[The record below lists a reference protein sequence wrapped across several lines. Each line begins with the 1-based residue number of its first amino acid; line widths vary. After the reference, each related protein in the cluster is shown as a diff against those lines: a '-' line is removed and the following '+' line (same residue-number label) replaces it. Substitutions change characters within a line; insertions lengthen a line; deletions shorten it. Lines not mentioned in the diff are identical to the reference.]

1 MDIFKKCY
9 NFKEADQ
16 AKAENLYPYFQP
28 IETEQDTEVEIK
40 GKRLLMLG
48 SNSYLGLTTDK
59 RVKKASIDAIKKYGT
74 GNAGSRFLNGTLD
87 LHIILENR
95 LADFVQK
102 DAALLFST
110 GFQANLSI
118 AALIDKDDIVIID
131 KSDHASIVDGTR
143 LGFGT
148 IKRFK
153 HNDML
158 SLESALKR
166 LDPQKGKL
174 VVVDGVFSMEGDIVN
189 LPKLVELKRKYGFK
203 IMVDDAHAIGVIG
216 KNGRGTAN
224 HFGLTDQVDI
234 IMGTF
239 SKSLASLGGFI
250 ASDKPVIDYLKH
262 HARSLI
268 FSASITPASTAAVM
282 AALDIM
288 EDEPERIK
296 KLWDNTGFMRSG
308 LKDLGFDTGSSET
321 PIIPVL
327 AGDMETTLMM
337 WKILFTNGLFV
348 NPVLPPAV
356 PPNSGLIRVSLMA
369 THTKNQLQLALDK
382 FEAAGKQLG
391 IIK

>member
-1 MDIFKKCY
+1 MNLFEKCY

-28 IETEQDTEVEIK
+28 IETEQDTEVKIK
-40 GKRLLMLG
+40 GKKLLMLG

-59 RVKKASIDAIKKYGT
+59 RVKKASIDAIEKYGT

-87 LHIILENR
+87 LHIILEKR
-95 LADFVQK
+95 LAGFVRK

-158 SLESALKR
+158 SLESVLKR

-203 IMVDDAHAIGVIG
+203 IMIDDAHAIGVIG
-216 KNGRGTAN
+216 ENGRGTAD

-250 ASDKPVIDYLKH
+250 ASDKPIIDYLKH

-288 EDEPERIK
+288 ENEPERIE
-296 KLWDNTGFMRSG
+296 KLWDNTRFVRNG
-308 LKDLGFDTGSSET
+308 LRDLGFDTGSSET

-369 THTKNQLQLALDK
+369 THTKNQLRQALDK

>member
-1 MDIFKKCY
+1 MDLFEKCY

-16 AKAENLYPYFQP
+16 VKAENLYPYFQP
-28 IETEQDTEVEIK
+28 IETEQGTEVKIQ
-40 GKRLLMLG
+40 GKKLLMLG
-48 SNSYLGLTTDK
+48 SNSYLGLTTDD
-59 RVKKASIDAIKKYGT
+59 RVKAASIDAIRKYGT

-87 LHIILENR
+87 LHIVLEKR
-95 LADFVQK
+95 LADFVHK

-110 GFQANLSI
+110 GFQANLSVS
-118 AALIDKDDIVIID
+118 ALIDKNDTVIID

-153 HNDML
+153 HNDMK
-158 SLESALKR
+158 SLESVLKR
-166 LDPQKGKL
+166 LDPKTGKL
-174 VVVDGVFSMEGDIVN
+174 VIVDGVFSMEGDIVN
-189 LPKLVELKRKYGFK
+189 LPELVKLKKKYNFR

-216 KNGRGTAN
+216 KNGRGTSD
-224 HFGLTDQVDI
+224 HFELTDQVDI

-250 ASDKPVIDYLKH
+250 ASDKLTINYLKH

-288 EDEPERIK
+288 EKEPDRIE
-296 KLWDNTGFMRSG
+296 KLWKNTRFMKNG
-308 LKDLGFDTGSSET
+308 LEDLGFDTGGSVT
-321 PIIPVL
+321 PIIPVR
-327 AGDMETTLMM
+327 AGNKETTLMM
-337 WKILFTNGLFV
+337 WRLLFNSGLFV

-356 PPNSGLIRVSLMA
+356 PPNKGLIRVSLMA
-369 THTKNQLQLALDK
+369 THAIGQLEFALDK
-382 FEAAGKQLG
+382 FKAAGKKLG
-391 IIK
+391 VI